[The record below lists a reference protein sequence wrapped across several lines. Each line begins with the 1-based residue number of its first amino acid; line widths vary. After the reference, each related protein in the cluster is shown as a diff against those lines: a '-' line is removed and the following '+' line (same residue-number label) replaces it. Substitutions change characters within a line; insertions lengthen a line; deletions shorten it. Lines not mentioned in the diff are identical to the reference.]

1 MKKLI
6 YIIFILTCSF
16 YFSQV
21 QKIYTWDEEK
31 KIATEKNINI
41 LIEFTGSTWCKPC
54 IKMEK
59 EVINSKEFEDF
70 YKDKF
75 LMFVLDLEIGNSL
88 KSFYF
93 FFLFLFFIFLLK
105 IKKMGCIL

>member
-21 QKIYTWDEEK
+21 QKIYTWDEAK

-41 LIEFTGSTWCKPC
+41 LIEFTGSTWCRPC
-54 IKMEK
+54 IKIEK
-59 EVINSKEFEDF
+59 EVIN
-70 YKDKF
+70 
-75 LMFVLDLEIGNSL
+75 
-88 KSFYF
+88 
-93 FFLFLFFIFLLK
+93 
-105 IKKMGCIL
+105 

>member
-21 QKIYTWDEEK
+21 QKIYTWDEAK

-41 LIEFTGSTWCKPC
+41 LIEFTALLGANR
-54 IKMEK
+54 
-59 EVINSKEFEDF
+59 VSKW
-70 YKDKF
+70 
-75 LMFVLDLEIGNSL
+75 
-88 KSFYF
+88 
-93 FFLFLFFIFLLK
+93 
-105 IKKMGCIL
+105 KKK